1 LLPEVNKD
9 GYYMIVTVLILG
21 CAMVDNNRCRI
32 HIPS

>member
-1 LLPEVNKD
+1 
-9 GYYMIVTVLILG
+9 MIVTVLILG